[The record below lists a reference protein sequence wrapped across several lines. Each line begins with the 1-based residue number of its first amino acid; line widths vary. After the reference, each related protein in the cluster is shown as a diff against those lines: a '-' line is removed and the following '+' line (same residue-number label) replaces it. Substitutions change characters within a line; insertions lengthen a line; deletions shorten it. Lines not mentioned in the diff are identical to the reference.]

1 MKKLF
6 AILLTIAILLCIIST
21 ANATTINESVMLPF
35 TGGSGST
42 LFVVGGGA
50 IAVIA
55 GAILVARKKS
65 DNNEEE

>member
-6 AILLTIAILLCIIST
+6 AILLTIAILLCVIST
-21 ANATTINESVMLPF
+21 ANAATINESIMLPSI
-35 TGGSGST
+35 GGSGST
-42 LFVVGGGA
+42 LFIVGGGA

-65 DNNEEE
+65 DNDEEE